1 MATTEKGL
9 RLMFVNWTEDCKK
22 DGPTDENVGDAE
34 TRDMEEGEESADIT
48 HSEKTEYTITPNTEG
63 YTTGYTRK
71 IVTTTKKTK
80 ITVDNSKKK
89 TTIQDYTSTVTYTST
104 FTRSDGLVITKS
116 NTTATKI
123 GDTTGVV
130 PSLLRITFN
139 REVYK
144 PNEVVADLQ
153 LKSSS
158 TLSNADIQSLTGKEV
173 KIIRYTSTNDGGSTS
188 ESTDATYTG
197 FYIYDVLPMIATGK
211 NLIVRAHIFSLD
223 HQLTRKKYSRTYV
236 GKKLFNDILL
246 EGITK
251 FSTAYTKATPNYF
264 WKPSC
269 LAIPFPT
276 YYKDYEDK
284 DDIIDRSDTKP
295 VVIQPK
301 CNTKLDHLSYGITTT
316 DGTEVDKEDGSGKE
330 KADLKILKE
339 RIQPYLV
346 QYNESFYDFMV
357 RTCNRCG
364 EFFFWD
370 NGALR
375 VGRTAAGTGTEIK
388 TSDCLSVFYAAIHTP
403 DDKTSFDNDYYT
415 LDDLNDLGK
424 APKLNT
430 SAQGKSLDT
439 ITDNDGFFYN
449 DEVNHDVYRTRIY
462 KEKWDDFDSE
472 MVGNE
477 NKYGVSFL
485 SKVLNSTSIF
495 DIVKG
500 YGAYELFRTAEA
512 AAARDYTNRTYDELY
527 IPPKTVDKSGDKDT
541 CLDKRPH
548 LLERRDDG
556 ETVTDYI
563 SLFTTA
569 ATDGHL
575 DSEFYHKIRKEEELL
590 SKQLIIF
597 NLSEPKKFAI
607 GQEITYNRTK
617 YVVIQIKDNPAT
629 NSTNKDYFSAID
641 PDAATPFAQ
650 MGTAVMQVVAIP
662 LNSDSEVYPPLHPAG
677 HFLRSEP
684 QVALVAEIN
693 DPQKRGRVR
702 IVYPWQQR
710 EDTEPSPWIR
720 VLTPSAVGAA
730 FEFNVGNEVLIDYE
744 AGNIERPYV
753 AGALFNRQNSAP
765 SRGDMAFVSKNGHSI
780 KFSNPIDD
788 RYFATSISPAYGW
801 VQKLIGPSAHGTKDS
816 LKLTGG
822 ITISDAYGFYKIAM
836 STDQRKID
844 IASPFGDVKI
854 SAFTGITLSAPN
866 GNINIKGQN
875 INIEAGNKLT
885 LTSGTNIRDKSYLG
899 FVHKDGEGKNEASNF
914 FATLLGEKIFEG
926 AVDFM
931 KPLITGI
938 DLNLLRTIIQVFLR
952 PIDGTMEIHSFK
964 YMLLEAG
971 KGEATVQPDRYKP
984 DKIREEWFWRNPTIS
999 HSVSKQRAIKG
1010 YHGTL
1015 TAITTLLDT
1024 IIADL
1029 ITKKAE
1035 MATKKG
1041 NYVTALGRVPTQNGD
1056 QAIRT
1061 ADDILHANENLDK
1074 PKTYTRDD
1082 LNVPNR
1088 FPANDANVRA
1098 LVNAANEYAAAI
1110 VKYYKATRS
1119 IGSDSQKKAKTDFKF
1134 KDTNPDTF
1142 HYDKLGKTA
1151 KEAMTKVYNYL
1162 HDTNHQTNWDT
1173 LSNQNASTIKI
1184 MAKHWWF
1191 ELVVKNG
1198 SELVSTTPLDATAS
1212 NWAAFVTGL
1221 SESPQEDWKTKLG
1234 MKTLK
1239 YLASPLS
1246 QYVDA
1251 FDQTFTDWNRWDSG
1265 KDGQIIFSEK
1275 SDKSYYFDEHANLK
1289 WFRNGFD
1296 DVTVQQGGQQVIQPP
1311 GLALVS
1317 LKTELTA
1324 WN

>member
-1 MATTEKGL
+1 MATEEKGL
-9 RLMFVNWTEDCKK
+9 KLMFVKWVEKK
-22 DGPTDENVGDAE
+22 EATKKETDTGKSE
-34 TRDMEEGEESADIT
+34 TRKMKEGEKDDDIT
-48 HSEKTEYTITPNTEG
+48 NSVETKYTITPNSKG
-63 YTTGYTRK
+63 YTTGYTRT
-71 IVTTTKKTK
+71 IVITTKMTK
-80 ITVDNSKKK
+80 ITVDDTKEE
-89 TTIQDYTSTVTYTST
+89 TTEQKHSIKQTDTST

-116 NTTATKI
+116 NTDQTITI
-123 GDTTGVV
+123 GNTTGVV

-144 PNEVVADLQ
+144 PNEVVADIQ

-173 KIIRYTSTNDGGSTS
+173 KIIRYTSTNDGGTAS

-246 EGITK
+246 EGITD

-284 DDIIDRSDTKP
+284 DDIIDRSKTKP
-295 VVIQPK
+295 VVIRPK
-301 CNTKLDHLSYGITTT
+301 CNTTLDHLSYGITTT
-316 DGTEVDKEDGSGKE
+316 DGIEVDKVNGSGKE

-375 VGRTAAGTGTEIK
+375 VGRTAAGTDTEIK
-388 TSDCLSVFYAAIHTP
+388 ASDCLSVFYTAIHTP

-415 LDDLNDLGK
+415 LDDLNDLNEIPG
-424 APKLNT
+424 LNT
-430 SAQGKSLDT
+430 DSQGKSLNT

-462 KEKWDDFDSE
+462 QDRFDSFKTE

-485 SKVLNSTSIF
+485 SKLLNSTSIF

-512 AAARDYTNRTYDELY
+512 AAASNYTNANGNEVY
-527 IPPKTVDKSGDKDT
+527 IFS
-541 CLDKRPH
+541 DKRPNV
-548 LLERRDDG
+548 EYR
-556 ETVTDYI
+556 TDTSVEGREFL

-569 ATDGHL
+569 ATAGHL
-575 DSEFYHKIRKEEELL
+575 NSDFYHTIRQEEERL

-597 NLSEPKKFAI
+597 NLSVPKKFAI
-607 GQEITYNRTK
+607 GQKITYDKKT

-650 MGTAVMQVVAIP
+650 MGNAVMQVVAIP
-662 LNSDSEVYPPLHPAG
+662 LNSKKEVYPPLHPAG

-684 QVALVAEIN
+684 QVALVAETN

-710 EDTEPSPWIR
+710 EDKEPSPWIR

-801 VQKLIGPSAHGTKDS
+801 IKKLIGPNAHGTKDS

-885 LTSGTNIRDKSYLG
+885 LTSGTNIKNKSYVG
-899 FVHKDGEGKNEASNF
+899 FLNGPNDSPQTKEDNLKNF
-914 FATLLGEKIFEG
+914 FATLLGEKVFEG
-926 AVDFM
+926 TMDFI
-931 KPLITGI
+931 KPLVTGV

-971 KGEATVQPDRYKP
+971 KGEATVQPDRFKT
-984 DKIREEWFWRNPTIS
+984 DKIREEQFWRNPTYS
-999 HSVSKQRAIKG
+999 QSVSKQREIVGYKG
-1010 YHGTL
+1010 TFD
-1015 TAITTLLDT
+1015 AITASLDT
-1024 IIADL
+1024 IIDPIL
-1029 ITKKAE
+1029 TYKTDMETKR
-1035 MATKKG
+1035 G
-1041 NYVTALGRVPTQNGD
+1041 NYVTAFGTIPTQRGD
-1056 QAIRT
+1056 QAIPT
-1061 ADDILHANENLDK
+1061 ADDILNANKDLDK

-1082 LNVPNR
+1082 LNVPAR
-1088 FPANDANVRA
+1088 IVQNVSA
-1098 LVNAANEYAAAI
+1098 TPNVIVLVNTAKDYAEAI
-1110 VKYYKATRS
+1110 VKYYKAIRS
-1119 IGSDSQKKAKTDFKF
+1119 MGKDAQKNAKTNYKVKSD
-1134 KDTNPDTF
+1134 DIRTV
-1142 HYDKLGKTA
+1142 HYDTLAKTA
-1151 KEAMTKVYNYL
+1151 KEAMKKVNNFL
-1162 HDTNHQTNWDT
+1162 DITSNNPHWDT
-1173 LSNQNASTIKI
+1173 LNANNVSTLKKL
-1184 MAKHWWF
+1184 AKHMWF
-1191 ELVVKNG
+1191 ELIVKND
-1198 SELVSTTPLDATAS
+1198 SALVIGTPLQQNQNGTD
-1212 NWAAFVTGL
+1212 NWTNFVSGL
-1221 SESPQEDWKTKLG
+1221 SVPNENWGTKLG
-1234 MKTLK
+1234 AKTLK
-1239 YLASPLS
+1239 YLASPAS
-1246 QYVDA
+1246 QYVDF
-1251 FDQTFTDWNRWDSG
+1251 FDQTIADWNRWDSG

-1275 SDKSYYFDEHANLK
+1275 SDESFYFDDNRAVRWYK
-1289 WFRNGFD
+1289 SGFRRH
-1296 DVTVQQGGQQVIQPP
+1296 TVKDLTQLQ
-1311 GLALVS
+1311 AD
-1317 LKTELTA
+1317 LTA

>member
-1 MATTEKGL
+1 MATEEKGL
-9 RLMFVNWTEDCKK
+9 KLMFVNWVEKK
-22 DGPTDENVGDAE
+22 EATKKETDTGKSE
-34 TRDMEEGEESADIT
+34 TRKMKEGEKDDDIT
-48 HSEKTEYTITPNTEG
+48 NSVETKYTITPNSKG
-63 YTTGYTRK
+63 YTTGYTRT
-71 IVTTTKKTK
+71 IVITTKMTK
-80 ITVDNSKKK
+80 ITVDDTKEE
-89 TTIQDYTSTVTYTST
+89 TTEQKHSIKQTDTST

-173 KIIRYTSTNDGGSTS
+173 KIIRYTITNNGTSTS

-211 NLIVRAHIFSLD
+211 NLIVRVHIFSLD

-236 GKKLFNDILL
+236 GKKLFKDILL
-246 EGITK
+246 EGVTD
-251 FSTAYTKATPNYF
+251 FSTDYTKATPNYF

-269 LAIPFPT
+269 LAIPLST

-284 DDIIDRSDTKP
+284 DDVIDRSKTKP
-295 VVIQPK
+295 VVIRPK
-301 CNTKLDHLSYGITTT
+301 CYTTLDHLSYGITTT
-316 DGTEVDKEDGSGKE
+316 DGIEINKISGSGKE

-375 VGRTAAGTGTEIK
+375 VGRTAAGTDTEIK
-388 TSDCLSVFYAAIHTP
+388 ASDCLSVFYTAIHTP

-415 LDDLNDLGK
+415 LDDLNDLNEIPG
-424 APKLNT
+424 LNT
-430 SAQGKSLDT
+430 DSQGKSLNT

-462 KEKWDDFDSE
+462 QDRFDSFKTE

-512 AAARDYTNRTYDELY
+512 AAASNYTNANGNEAY
-527 IPPKTVDKSGDKDT
+527 IFS
-541 CLDKRPH
+541 DKRPNV
-548 LLERRDDG
+548 EYR
-556 ETVTDYI
+556 TDTSVEGREFL

-569 ATDGHL
+569 ATAGHL
-575 DSEFYHKIRKEEELL
+575 NSDFYHTIRQEEERL

-597 NLSEPKKFAI
+597 NLSVPKKFAI

-650 MGTAVMQVVAIP
+650 MGNAVMQVVAIP
-662 LNSDSEVYPPLHPAG
+662 LNSKKEVYPPLHPAG

-684 QVALVAEIN
+684 QVALVAETN

-710 EDTEPSPWIR
+710 EDKEPSPWIR

-875 INIEAGNKLT
+875 INIEAGNKLNI
-885 LTSGTNIRDKSYLG
+885 TSGTNIRDKSYVG
-899 FVHKDGEGKNEASNF
+899 FLNGPNDSPQTKEDNLKNF

-931 KPLITGI
+931 KPLVTGV

-971 KGEATVQPDRYKP
+971 KGEATVQPNRYNK
-984 DKIREEWFWRNPTIS
+984 DKIREERFWRNSTFS
-999 HSVSKQRAIKG
+999 HSINKQRAIKG

-1015 TAITTLLDT
+1015 AAITTLLDT
-1024 IIADL
+1024 IIDP
-1029 ITKKAE
+1029 IRTKKADME
-1035 MATKKG
+1035 TKRG
-1041 NYVTALGRVPTQNGD
+1041 NYNTALGRIPTQDGD
-1056 QAIRT
+1056 QAIPT
-1061 ADDILHANENLDK
+1061 ADDILHANENLDE
-1074 PKTYTRDD
+1074 PKTYTRDV
-1082 LNVPNR
+1082 LKVPARINQDHNAHTHVKP
-1088 FPANDANVRA
+1088 FVDAAND
-1098 LVNAANEYAAAI
+1098 YADAI
-1110 VKYYKATRS
+1110 VKYNKAIRS
-1119 IGSDSQKKAKTDFKF
+1119 MGKDAQKKAKTDFKF
-1134 KDTNPDTF
+1134 KDTNLDTF
-1142 HYDKLGKTA
+1142 HYDKLKETA
-1151 KEAMTKVYNYL
+1151 QDAMTKVDNYL
-1162 HDTNHQTNWDT
+1162 NGQHNQPTWDT
-1173 LSNQNASTIKI
+1173 LDDNNASTIKK
-1184 MAKHWWF
+1184 MAKHIWF
-1191 ELVVKNG
+1191 ELIVKKG
-1198 SELVSTTPLDATAS
+1198 SELVVGTDLQTNPNNGTD

-1221 SESPQEDWKTKLG
+1221 DESPQEDWGTKLG

-1251 FDQTFTDWNRWDSG
+1251 FDQTIADWNRWDSG

-1275 SDKSYYFDEHANLK
+1275 SDKSYYFDENANLK

-1296 DVTVQQGGQQVIQPP
+1296 DETVQRRNRQVIQPAS
-1311 GLALVS
+1311 LALVN
-1317 LKTELTA
+1317 LRKELNG